1 MGCGTYVYD
10 NAMYLISGSF
20 CRFIISLFFI
30 VIPFSGI
37 DVVVE
42 KDKPTKNKSE
52 SVLTM
57 LWCWFLDAARW
68 HVILAALDHVLV

>member
-1 MGCGTYVYD
+1 MGYGTYVYD

-42 KDKPTKNKSE
+42 RISQQRTNLKA
-52 SVLTM
+52 
-57 LWCWFLDAARW
+57 C
-68 HVILAALDHVLV
+68 